1 MRLLQYGFEHMIK
14 TTLEE
19 NLERV
24 PQKYIYNKFMVSDEG
39 VGFHPQLQNRIR
51 I

>member
-1 MRLLQYGFEHMIK
+1 MGLLEWGFDNKIK
-14 TTLEE
+14 TILEE
-19 NLERV
+19 NEEKV
-24 PQKYIYNKFMVSDEG
+24 PQKYIFNKFKVTDKG